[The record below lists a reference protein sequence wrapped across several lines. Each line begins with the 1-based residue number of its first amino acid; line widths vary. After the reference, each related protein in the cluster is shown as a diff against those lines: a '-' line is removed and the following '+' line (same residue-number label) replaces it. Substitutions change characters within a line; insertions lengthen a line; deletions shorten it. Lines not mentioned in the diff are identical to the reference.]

1 MENQWD
7 EEQNQAKFNIIPVM
21 NRDICNKMEYGFPK
35 DPKSF
40 QKENKTAILENRN
53 LAKNRNSATTGTQ
66 QQPGISEKPSARW
79 SVSLQ

>member
-7 EEQNQAKFNIIPVM
+7 EEQNQAKFNIIPAM

-35 DPKSF
+35 SPKSF

-53 LAKNRNSATTGTQ
+53 LAKNRNSATTRDFWKTIGPVVCFIT
-66 QQPGISEKPSARW
+66 IIK
-79 SVSLQ
+79 